1 MTVPSHPRREDA
13 VRDALVLMA
22 AAMLAFAALDGA
34 RKAMAE
40 TVPAGVIVGSRYV
53 VFVVVVLGWL
63 RREGRSL
70 FASSHPWLQLLRA
83 VVMVTEATVFV
94 YALRY
99 ASLADA
105 NAVFALSPVAGTF
118 LAVVILGE
126 RARPATWLA
135 LAASLAGALVM
146 LRPSGHSRE
155 LGLLLALVSAFL
167 YALYGIL
174 TRRVSDRDAP
184 RTSFS
189 YMTVGGAIGA
199 VVLAGIQERHWHAVT
214 TRAAL
219 LLLLAAAAA
228 GVGQYLL
235 IRAYAVAKA
244 TTLQPYN
251 SLLFA
256 WSIPISLV
264 FFGTAPSPWAGAGG
278 ALVVAVGCYLF
289 LAEPRESA
297 RRPRGEARHLR
308 RRDWSGHFS
317 GHGPVL

>member
-1 MTVPSHPRREDA
+1 
-13 VRDALVLMA
+13 MA

-53 VFVVVVLGWL
+53 VFVVVVLGWA
-63 RREGRSL
+63 RRDGRSL
-70 FASSHPWLQLLRA
+70 FASGHPWLQLLRA

-105 NAVFALSPVAGTF
+105 NAVFALAPVAGVF

-126 RARPATWLA
+126 RARTATWLA
-135 LAASLAGALVM
+135 LAISLAGALFM

-167 YALYGIL
+167 YALYGVL
-174 TRRVSDRDAP
+174 TRQVSDRDDP

-189 YMTVGGAIGA
+189 YMTAGGAIVAA
-199 VVLAGIQERHWHAVT
+199 VFAGFQQGHWHGVT
-214 TRAAL
+214 TRDAML
-219 LLLLAAAAA
+219 LVLAAAAA

-235 IRAYAVAKA
+235 ISAYAAAKA

-251 SLLFA
+251 YLLFA

-264 FFGTAPSPWAGAGG
+264 FFGAPPSPWAGAGG
-278 ALVVAVGCYLF
+278 ALVVAAGCYQF
-289 LAEPRESA
+289 LTEPAREVGLPEPKA
-297 RRPRGEARHLR
+297 PRRHPGKRPPIRTSR
-308 RRDWSGHFS
+308 R
-317 GHGPVL
+317 